1 MPTCRPCGFL
11 AVVISSTLSP
21 SAQNRSLQSRETLRS
36 KACGWARG
44 PVDAGQSTLG
54 LVAWPRLPRQL
65 GAFYREAA
73 LDEPSAFV
81 HGPHLTAPCGPF
93 AEVA

>member
-1 MPTCRPCGFL
+1 M
-11 AVVISSTLSP
+11 
-21 SAQNRSLQSRETLRS
+21 RS

-44 PVDAGQSTLG
+44 PVGAGQSTLG
-54 LVAWPRLPRQL
+54 LVAWRCLPRQL

-73 LDEPSAFV
+73 LDEPSECV
-81 HGPHLTAPCGPF
+81 RGPHLTAPCGPF